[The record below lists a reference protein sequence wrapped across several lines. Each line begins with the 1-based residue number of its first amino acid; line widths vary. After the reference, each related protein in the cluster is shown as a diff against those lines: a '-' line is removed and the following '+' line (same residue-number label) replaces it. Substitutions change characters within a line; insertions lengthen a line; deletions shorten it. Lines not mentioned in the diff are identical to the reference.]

1 MFFFLFRQAALGIAH
16 LLIMAMAKEGL
27 TKEEAI
33 KRIWLVDS
41 KGLIVKVMCVIQR
54 TSRYDT
60 LPCLYCGILS
70 PVLGKRSP

>member
-1 MFFFLFRQAALGIAH
+1 
-16 LLIMAMAKEGL
+16 MAMAKEGL

-41 KGLIVKVMCVIQR
+41 KGLIVKVKCVIQH

-60 LPCLYCGILS
+60 HTTMLILWNS
-70 PVLGKRSP
+70 FPYFREEVTLTTRRRSLLTSTHT